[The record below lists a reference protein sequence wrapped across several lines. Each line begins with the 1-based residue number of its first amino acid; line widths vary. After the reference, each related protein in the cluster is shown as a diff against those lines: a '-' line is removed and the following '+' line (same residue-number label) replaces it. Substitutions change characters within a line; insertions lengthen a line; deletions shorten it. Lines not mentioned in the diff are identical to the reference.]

1 MRKKPKLEPGPHLMP
16 RLERIDA
23 IVRCLRIGDDV
34 PQLNADASEFRI
46 YNGATGTHR
55 SYVWDEGIGQWNL
68 KTED

>member
-1 MRKKPKLEPGPHLMP
+1 MRKNKPEPGPHLMP

-23 IVRCLRIGDDV
+23 IERYLRIGDDA
-34 PQLNADASEFRI
+34 PALNADATEFRI
-46 YNGATGTHR
+46 YNGTTGALR